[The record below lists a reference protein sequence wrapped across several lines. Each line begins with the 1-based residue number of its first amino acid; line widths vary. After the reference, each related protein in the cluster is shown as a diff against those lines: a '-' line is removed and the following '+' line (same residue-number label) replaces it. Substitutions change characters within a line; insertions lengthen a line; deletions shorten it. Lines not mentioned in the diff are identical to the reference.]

1 MRALDLFCKAGGAS
15 MGLHQAGFE
24 VTGIDIEPQKRY
36 PFAFIQGDVLKINVE
51 WCRQFDLIW
60 ASPPC
65 QRFTSLRSV
74 FDSSKY
80 EDLVEPTR
88 ALLAQIGKPSIIE
101 NVVGA
106 PLRIDLTL
114 CANYWGLRSYRH
126 RIFECSFPVVQLEH
140 KPHLI
145 PVNRR
150 KKNRRGHWDAGG
162 FVTVVGDIGSYVGPE
177 AMGIDWMTGNELSQ
191 AIPPAYSKYIAE
203 QFLSQQKCI
212 CPTDCDC
219 ENPEP
224 EDDGVALCSE
234 HCPVHNLFPTP
245 YPECLTHNKK

>member
-1 MRALDLFCKAGGAS
+1 

-24 VTGIDIEPQKRY
+24 VTGVDIEPQKRY
-36 PFAFIQGDVLKINVE
+36 PFAFFQGDVLKIDVA

-65 QRFTSLRSV
+65 QRFTVLRSV

-88 ALLAQIGKPSIIE
+88 ALLVAIGKPSIME

-106 PLRIDLTL
+106 PLRADVTL
-114 CANYWGLRSYRH
+114 CANTFGLRSYRH
-126 RIFECSFPVVQLEH
+126 RIFECSFPVVQPEH
-140 KPHLI
+140 KLHLI
-145 PVNRR
+145 RVNRR

-203 QFLSQQKCI
+203 QFLTGSQK
-212 CPTDCDC
+212 
-219 ENPEP
+219 
-224 EDDGVALCSE
+224 
-234 HCPVHNLFPTP
+234 
-245 YPECLTHNKK
+245 